1 MRPSLIPDIAMFVRV
16 VELGSFSAAAEAS
29 GYTPS
34 GISRMVARI
43 EDRLGT
49 RLLHRTTRRLSL
61 TPEGELFLKQ
71 ARHFLALEE
80 AVEAELSSGPGEPR
94 GHLRVNC
101 GTAFARHKL
110 TPLLPRFLETYPR
123 ITVDLSVCDHRIDP
137 VKEQVDVTIR
147 VGDLRDSDL
156 IAVRLGTVRRVIVA
170 SPTYLAANGT
180 PSTPGDLSQ
189 HACLLLSGFS
199 QQAVWP
205 MLEDGVLKDVRV
217 AGPVAS
223 DSADV
228 LLHMAMEGI
237 GIVRLGD
244 FLGAE
249 AMARGDLVEILQG
262 QHDDDPKPLTA
273 LILPNRQNIRRVRA
287 LVDFLKAEL

>member
-1 MRPSLIPDIAMFVRV
+1 MKPSLIPDIAMFVRV

-34 GISRMVARI
+34 GISRMIARI

-49 RLLHRTTRRLSL
+49 RLLYRTTRRLSL
-61 TPEGELFLKQ
+61 TPEGELFLRQ
-71 ARHFLALEE
+71 ARRFLALEE
-80 AVEAELSSGPGEPR
+80 AVEAELSSGAGEPR

-101 GTAFARHKL
+101 GTAFARHRL
-110 TPLLPRFLETYPR
+110 TPLLPRFLDRYPR

-156 IAVRLGTVRRVIVA
+156 IAVRLGTVRRVIAA
-170 SPTYLAANGT
+170 SPKYLAANGT
-180 PSTPGDLSQ
+180 PSTPDDLAQ

-199 QQAVWP
+199 HQAVWP
-205 MLEDGVLKDVRV
+205 MLVDGVQKDVRV
-217 AGPVAS
+217 DGPVAS

-249 AMARGDLVEILQG
+249 AMARGDLVEILAG

-287 LVDFLKAEL
+287 LVDFLKAAL